1 MRAQWV
7 GGESSG
13 PLPCVLVRVRV
24 GFFLG
29 DRTCAGNGWVENVGG
44 EVAIAPPEEEVS
56 PVSEQAIKPE
66 RVCEVRSRFK
76 RTPP

>member
-1 MRAQWV
+1 M
-7 GGESSG
+7 
-13 PLPCVLVRVRV
+13 

-56 PVSEQAIKPE
+56 PVSEQAIK
-66 RVCEVRSRFK
+66 
-76 RTPP
+76 